1 MARMAVT
8 EQMYQAAYRLGA
20 DIWSRRITYTEAR
33 RALETE
39 YGLKTKTVNAYLRAY
54 DGLRRGRTLK
64 LTPQVEALRYMVTR
78 LTDDIGPAALLPA
91 LQSLGGHIE
100 YLDSFA
106 SNTQAKQSSLRSL
119 YEELL
124 LRLSPIAETTDEDD
138 ICIEQVADAIA
149 ASASERAKRLADAS
163 LLPQIRHQIVKTF
176 RRNPDVVAEV
186 LLRAKGV
193 CEGCRLPA
201 PFQRPDG
208 SLYLEVHHVKLLAD
222 GGLDTV
228 DNAIA
233 LCPNCHRKRYFGRAP
248 NSATLTTPL
257 PNVRQA

>member
-20 DIWSRRITYTEAR
+20 DIWSRRITYAEAR
-33 RALETE
+33 RELEAE

-100 YLDSFA
+100 YLDSF
-106 SNTQAKQSSLRSL
+106 SSTPLAKQSSLRSL

-124 LRLSPIAETTDEDD
+124 LRLSPIAKTTDEDE
-138 ICIEQVADAIA
+138 IFAQQVADSLA
-149 ASASERAKRLADAS
+149 ASASERTKRLADAS
-163 LLPQIRHQIVKTF
+163 PLPQIRHQIVKTF

-186 LLRAKGV
+186 LLRANGK

-208 SLYLEVHHVKLLAD
+208 SLYLEVHHVNRLAD
-222 GGLDTV
+222 GGHDTV
-228 DNAIA
+228 DNALA
-233 LCPNCHRKRYFGRAP
+233 LCPNCHRERHFGRPP
-248 NSATLTTPL
+248 N
-257 PNVRQA
+257 

>member
-20 DIWSRRITYTEAR
+20 DIWNRRITYTEAQ

-54 DGLRRGRTLK
+54 DGLRKGRTLK

-106 SNTQAKQSSLRSL
+106 STTLAKQSSLRSL

-124 LRLSPIAETTDEDD
+124 LRLSPIAKTTDEDD
-138 ICIEQVADAIA
+138 IFAQQVADAIA
-149 ASASERAKRLADAS
+149 ASACERAKRLADAS
-163 LLPQIRHQIVKTF
+163 PLPQIRHQIVKTF

-193 CEGCRLPA
+193 CEGCRSPA

-208 SLYLEVHHVKLLAD
+208 SFYLEVHHVKRLAD
-222 GGLDTV
+222 GGHDTV

-233 LCPNCHRKRYFGRAP
+233 LCPNCHRERHFGRPP
-248 NSATLTTPL
+248 NSA
-257 PNVRQA
+257 